1 MIGLSGWVAMDI
13 QIVVLKSLYP
23 YGDFMMTKKI
33 CGTPQVRG
41 GDTELS
47 KANCTFHQNKAYQG
61 WWCPQ
66 AIGSPGKKDKLQ
78 LRQEK
83 IKKLGSRVQKT
94 SMNYA
99 GLQSR
104 HKATGWQ

>member
-47 KANCTFHQNKAYQG
+47 KANCTFHQNTGYQG
-61 WWCPQ
+61 WLYPR
-66 AIGSPGKKDKLQ
+66 ATGSPFPT
-78 LRQEK
+78 RQYF
-83 IKKLGSRVQKT
+83 GNWSRDMVNK
-94 SMNYA
+94 N
-99 GLQSR
+99 
-104 HKATGWQ
+104 